1 MMGGGAP
8 HFHVLACSDTHCRHL
23 PEGRALAHTGSV
35 LCRYKVMS
43 EHEIKLDRY
52 AKFRN
57 LGQVSED
64 LVMGGKIKEAQAER
78 QQVG

>member
-1 MMGGGAP
+1 
-8 HFHVLACSDTHCRHL
+8 
-23 PEGRALAHTGSV
+23 
-35 LCRYKVMS
+35 MS
-43 EHEIKLDRY
+43 EHEIKLDRH

-64 LVMGGKIKEAQAER
+64 LVMGGKMKEAQAER

>member
-1 MMGGGAP
+1 MVP
-8 HFHVLACSDTHCRHL
+8 LTSTSLLAQTPTAGFYLREELL
-23 PEGRALAHTGSV
+23 PTQALC

>member
-1 MMGGGAP
+1 MLLLARTLTAGSYPKQKVLPKASAP
-8 HFHVLACSDTHCRHL
+8 
-23 PEGRALAHTGSV
+23 AHTDSV
-35 LCRYKVMS
+35 VCRYKVMS

-57 LGQVSED
+57 LGQLSED